1 MDDAAA
7 FFTKIYAFFN
17 ERDVDALLA
26 LMSPQVEWG
35 NGMEGGHE
43 KGRQAVRAYWT
54 RQWTMIDPRV
64 EPRGVAE
71 ADDGRMVVDVHQLV
85 RDLDG
90 NVLSEGDVR
99 HIYTIEN
106 GLIARMDIEKD

>member
-1 MDDAAA
+1 MDDAAT
-7 FFTKIYAFFN
+7 FFTKTYAFFN
-17 ERDVDALLA
+17 ARDIDALLA
-26 LMSPQVEWG
+26 LMSPRVEWA

-43 KGRQAVRAYWT
+43 KGRQTVRAYWT
-54 RQWTMIDPRV
+54 RQWIMIDPRV
-64 EPRGVAE
+64 EPRCVTE
-71 ADDGRMVVDVHQLV
+71 TDDGRMVVAVHQLI

-90 NVLSEGDVR
+90 NVLSEGEVR

>member
-17 ERDVDALLA
+17 ARDIDALLA
-26 LMSPQVEWG
+26 LMSPQVEWA

-54 RQWTMIDPRV
+54 RQWTMVDPRV
-64 EPRGVAE
+64 DPRGVTE
-71 ADDGRMVVDVHQLV
+71 ADDGRMAVEVHQLI

-90 NVLSEGDVR
+90 NVLSEGEVR